1 MNYVGTV
8 YRPPSE
14 ARSLIVQVTIGC
26 SHNRCR
32 FCTMYRDKTFK
43 VRPINEVKRDFDEA
57 AELYGP
63 LIEKVFLADGDALVL
78 PTDKLAELL
87 AYIKEL
93 FPHVRSITTYGSPR
107 NILRKSLDE
116 LTALRQAGLSMV
128 YVGAESGDAQV
139 LLDIDKG
146 ATRDEIIEA
155 GQKLKAAGIAVS
167 VTLISGLGGKAR
179 LAEHATASAD
189 LISRIQPEYVGFLT
203 LLTDP
208 AAPISEDISNGK
220 LVLLS
225 PEEVVTEM
233 DLFLKHV
240 DSEGTVFRANHASN
254 YLMLKGTLNHDI
266 PAMLRQIEAVKQDGQ
281 YRRESWRSL

>member
-43 VRPINEVKRDFDEA
+43 VRPIDEVRRDFDEA

-63 LIEKVFLADGDALVL
+63 LIEKIFLADGDALVL
-78 PTDKLAELL
+78 PTDKLLELL

-107 NILRKSLDE
+107 NILRKSPNE
-116 LTALRQAGLSMV
+116 LSALRQAGLSMV

-146 ATRDEIIEA
+146 ATRDEIIKA

-167 VTLISGLGGKAR
+167 VTLISGLGGKTR
-179 LAEHATASAD
+179 LAEHATGSAD
-189 LISRIQPEYVGFLT
+189 LISRIKPEYVGFLT

-208 AAPISEDISNGK
+208 AAPISEDIANGI

-233 DLFLKHV
+233 EFFLKHV
-240 DSEGTVFRANHASN
+240 DSDGTVFRANHASN
-254 YLMLKGTLNHDI
+254 YLMLKGTLNRDI

-281 YRRESWRSL
+281 YRRENWRSL